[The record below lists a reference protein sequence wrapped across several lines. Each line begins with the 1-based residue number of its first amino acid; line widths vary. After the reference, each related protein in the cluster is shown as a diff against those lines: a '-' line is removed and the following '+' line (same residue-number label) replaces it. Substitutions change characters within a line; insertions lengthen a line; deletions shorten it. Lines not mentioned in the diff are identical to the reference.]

1 MDTLPSIGTRL
12 DGKVAVIVGAGG
24 EIARAI
30 VSRFR
35 AEGATVVGID
45 RRGDIETD
53 ATLFTADMRNEDAV
67 IETIRAIVER
77 FGRIDVLYNNI
88 GPLNPDD
95 RALETNTTD
104 TWEAVFRDLV
114 LPVVLTCKH
123 VVPLM
128 RSNPGGGSI
137 INTGSFLAGQG
148 SATAQTAFNAA
159 KAAVTQITQDLGVHL
174 ARAGVRVNSLSLGPV
189 DSPESRAMFERLGA
203 DGVKA
208 RLIHVPTGRFA
219 TPAEVAGAAAFLAS
233 DDAGYVTASSFPVNG
248 GIPGAYTIPA

>member
-1 MDTLPSIGTRL
+1 
-12 DGKVAVIVGAGG
+12 
-24 EIARAI
+24 
-30 VSRFR
+30 
-35 AEGATVVGID
+35 
-45 RRGDIETD
+45 
-53 ATLFTADMRNEDAV
+53 MRDEDAV
-67 IETIRAIVER
+67 VETIRAIVER
-77 FGRIDVLYNNI
+77 FGTIDVLYNNV

-95 RALETNTTD
+95 RALETNTAGI
-104 TWEAVFRDLV
+104 WEEVFRDLV

-128 RSNPGGGSI
+128 RSNPRGGSI
-137 INTGSFLAGQG
+137 INTGSFLVGQG

-189 DSPESRAMFERLGA
+189 DSPESRAMFDRVGA
-203 DGVKA
+203 DGVRA

-219 TPAEVAGAAAFLAS
+219 TPAEIAAAAAFLAS
-233 DDAGYVTASSFPVNG
+233 DDAGYVTAASFPVNG